1 MYEFRR
7 VLRVVL
13 QATHFLLFPPQR
25 IPNGTQGVVTR
36 ASVKALHMPPPS
48 DAVQSTRSGTPLGD
62 DDSGDDA
69 AKTGVGAFVETPLAT
84 PVVAADAAAG
94 APSASSSNSNG
105 SGGMGEEASDS
116 PVRSSLEDDPLDPVQ
131 YMAVDEA
138 LAKVS
143 VQGEACVLVVA
154 RNTPALTTPVALCTD
169 SFQVATTHGGE
180 ALKAALA
187 RAHAT
192 IAEEDNAAGT
202 EANGD
207 GGEEDGEE
215 GEEEDAAM
223 TAAAAAM
230 SGQELVRTLPV
241 RCGAV
246 CVVRRSHETSIVC
259 VHVFRLCRP

>member
-7 VLRVVL
+7 VLRMVL
-13 QATHFLLFPPQR
+13 QPTHFLLFPPQR

-94 APSASSSNSNG
+94 APSASSSSSNG

-154 RNTPALTTPVALCTD
+154 RNTPALTTPVVLCVHPQTR
-169 SFQVATTHGGE
+169 SKSRLRTAGRRSRQHWQELMPRLQRKTMRL
-180 ALKAALA
+180 ALKPMVMV
-187 RAHAT
+187 
-192 IAEEDNAAGT
+192 EE
-202 EANGD
+202 
-207 GGEEDGEE
+207 
-215 GEEEDAAM
+215 
-223 TAAAAAM
+223 
-230 SGQELVRTLPV
+230 RT
-241 RCGAV
+241 
-246 CVVRRSHETSIVC
+246 RRRGRRKT
-259 VHVFRLCRP
+259 RP